1 MLCLSGNG
9 LDNVKITA
17 EDIDTLMQDT
27 WLLVLAIRNGKPPV
41 VDDGLYQHCLGMI
54 QQVQDKLV
62 SSGASDGLAEEIKF
76 AHCVFVDEAIMSQPD
91 TDVSTWWNRTPLQGH
106 FLDHIHGG
114 DLFYEHIKKLL
125 REPIPSPVLVACYYR
140 MLLLGY
146 RGKYRVED
154 HPERQALMNLLR
166 ERLPTPESKINNPV
180 FIRCSRPDIRFWR
193 RSPWIMR
200 GVTLLFI
207 AAVTCGASVHLHYL
221 LRQWY
226 IQD

>member
-1 MLCLSGNG
+1 MRLSKNG
-9 LDNVKITA
+9 LDNIEPTA
-17 EDIDTLMQDT
+17 EGIDILMQDT
-27 WLLVLAIRNGKPPV
+27 WLLALAIRNGKPPV

-62 SSGASDGLAEEIKF
+62 SSSASDWLAEEIKF

-106 FLDHIHGG
+106 FLDHLHGG

-125 REPIPSPVLVACYYR
+125 REPAPSLVLVTCYYR

-154 HPERQALMNLLR
+154 HPERQALMNQLC
-166 ERLPTPESKINNPV
+166 ECLPAPEGKINNSV
-180 FIRCSRPDIRFWR
+180 FIRRSRPDIRFWR

-200 GVTLLFI
+200 GVALLLI

-221 LRQWY
+221 LGQWY
-226 IQD
+226 TRG